1 MWVTGYS
8 KIAQVWQIVRRWSYI
23 IKMKQKNYQGIYP
36 SPSLLARILSEVA
49 FSRRAFS
56 AVLGFWYGERYLMSE
71 WRAGEFLL
79 SWSLTAAT
87 PSGSRG
93 GGCMAVKPFPSA
105 FSLVGTAFST
115 YKRGQTADLAVVKMP
130 NSLPNGAWCRGLLVG
145 LTKGPSL
152 LSWDDESAQ
161 VVRSNAFFL
170 KGGGSCWYSHQQCVY
185 CSGLAPDPIGGM

>member
-1 MWVTGYS
+1 MSNGLLKNSPGLADRKEMKLHHQDEAEKLPRNLPFAKSSCSHFERSGIFASCIFCRLRLLIRWE
-8 KIAQVWQIVRRWSYI
+8 IFDVW
-23 IKMKQKNYQGIYP
+23 M
-36 SPSLLARILSEVA
+36 A
-49 FSRRAFS
+49 
-56 AVLGFWYGERYLMSE
+56 
-71 WRAGEFLL
+71 
-79 SWSLTAAT
+79 
-87 PSGSRG
+87 G